1 MSRRLLKG
9 SKVDEDTA
17 VSTAD
22 HIDEIA
28 AQSRPN
34 TIFRIGKMLLWGN
47 AIFSFLFLY
56 APIVVLVA
64 FSFNDSR
71 LGARWEGFTLRW
83 YGEMLTSSSVL
94 NAMANSLIVAFVATI
109 ISTIIGTM
117 TALAMERYRFRGQK
131 AYDGILYLPVIVPD
145 IVMGISLL
153 AFFSLVIGA
162 MNNAFGWSGADAL
175 RQGLGTVIIAHV
187 AFNISFVAIVV
198 RTSLGELDPVYEEAA
213 QDLGADEWTT
223 FRKITLPLIMPG
235 ILGGA
240 LLAFTLSL
248 DDFVITFF
256 TTGPGGTTLPIEVFG
271 RIRRSISPEINA
283 ISTVMLGAS
292 MLLIVV
298 SQLVQR
304 RSNY

>member
-1 MSRRLLKG
+1 MSRILKG
-9 SKVDEDTA
+9 NKGDEDTA
-17 VSTAD
+17 VVTPD
-22 HIDEIA
+22 HLDEVA

-34 TIFRIGKMLLWGN
+34 TIFRIGKMMLWAN
-47 AIFSFLFLY
+47 AIFSFIFLY

-94 NAMANSLIVAFVATI
+94 SAMANSLIVAFVATI

-162 MNNAFGWSGADAL
+162 MNNVLGLSGADAL

-223 FRKITLPLIMPG
+223 FRKITLPLIIPG